1 MTALRLYCR
10 SLQTDDGGMS
20 DDHNRGMSE
29 HDKDCGR
36 LFIPN
41 DDTANP
47 LYGGFQVMDTQEG

>member
-1 MTALRLYCR
+1 MYCG

-47 LYGGFQVMDTQEG
+47 LYGGFQVMGTQEQ